1 MTEQERF
8 ERWKAAERG
17 IEYERFKLNHDIR
30 EENYGVRYHQLSL
43 IASDWKVWSAATAQA
58 FPQVEDHEY
67 LIVNF
72 GYGEIEVAEGISEDA
87 YALILGN
94 NGMGSV
100 GADLQGN
107 RLMTKQETIAVLKFY
122 NLAAIDVVL
131 ARLDVL
137 RERMKNNEPVE
148 IKNNDGEVIKVV
160 NIKLQAAQEGE

>member
-1 MTEQERF
+1 MSEREKFEKYITDEGFVEFDGYYFAVYPSSGKYEHKPTEVA
-8 ERWKAAERG
+8 WKSW
-17 IEYERFKLNHDIR
+17 
-30 EENYGVRYHQLSL
+30 Q
-43 IASDWKVWSAATAQA
+43 AATAQPL
-58 FPQVEDHEY
+58 PQVEDHEY

-72 GYGEIEVAEGISEDA
+72 GYGEIEVAEGISEDT

-94 NGMGSV
+94 NGMGIV